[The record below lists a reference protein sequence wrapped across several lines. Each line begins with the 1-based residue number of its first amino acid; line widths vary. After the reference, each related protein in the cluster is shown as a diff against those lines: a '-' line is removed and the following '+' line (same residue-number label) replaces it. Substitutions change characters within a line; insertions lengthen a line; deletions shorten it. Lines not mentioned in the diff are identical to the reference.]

1 MDRLVFGLDQA
12 DVGKLHGAW
21 NYIGSNSVKKRMKF
35 KKILFHI
42 HYIIRERIQ
51 LLNQFTSFTR
61 EKRPIFMTKWPYSW
75 PSAIPSFDNQKDFK

>member
-1 MDRLVFGLDQA
+1 MIYYTVIVMDRLVFGLDQA

-61 EKRPIFMTKWPYSW
+61 EKKVIFHDQMALLMAFGHS
-75 PSAIPSFDNQKDFK
+75 